1 MLTVVLQLFPRK
13 HWRQSCYR
21 PLSDNSRCSARVA
34 GPSCQRFWDS
44 HRNTLGQSEGRC
56 HFRLFHKVSLQ
67 VEDTESGMGCGGV
80 VEICQITEFKMLPF
94 FCRTQQRGK
103 LCSGPGSTGCFMLMF
118 KGQSTGCS
126 LWHWHSGE
134 GAACGKDGIQTGR
147 EALTIRPWL
156 LSVLLSFPKR

>member
-67 VEDTESGMGCGGV
+67 VEDTESDMGCGGV
-80 VEICQITEFKMLPF
+80 VEICQITEFKTLPF
-94 FCRTQQRGK
+94 FVVHSKEANSAQDLAALAA
-103 LCSGPGSTGCFMLMF
+103 LCW
-118 KGQSTGCS
+118 CS
-126 LWHWHSGE
+126 KDK
-134 GAACGKDGIQTGR
+134 ARDAVCGTGIQEKELPAVR
-147 EALTIRPWL
+147 MEYKQAERHWP
-156 LSVLLSFPKR
+156 